1 MGGRWRWLHE
11 WVDMGG
17 RWRWLHEQV
26 DTKSHTDLTW
36 TCHRRSLPRR
46 QSRISVQRK
55 WADEYTRTSQPH
67 NLLCM
72 CHRRT
77 TSRIEMTTQRMVRA
91 KFSHHCRRQ
100 CKRILEVS
108 GQFIRYKNMVQKLN
122 AADSLHSL
130 FVPHKAHRYLTR
142 RSTTT
147 ATKTSMTVKTT
158 MPTRSLKLWSS
169 ERTSRFVSES

>member
-1 MGGRWRWLHE
+1 MSGWTRNHTKILHGDVI
-11 WVDMGG
+11 VDHYHDANHRYLYDASG
-17 RWRWLHEQV
+17 Q
-26 DTKSHTDLTW
+26 TDI
-36 TCHRRSLPRR
+36 HG
-46 QSRISVQRK
+46 
-55 WADEYTRTSQPH
+55 TSQPH

-108 GQFIRYKNMVQKLN
+108 GQFIRYKNMVQKIN
-122 AADSLHSL
+122 ATDSLHSL
-130 FVPHKAHRYLTR
+130 VVPHKAHRYLTR